1 MFQTYD
7 DSSEDKVQVLT
18 ELEKF
23 MGKLRSSIETYSW
36 IIFIESWA
44 NQISGMLLDE
54 VVGIISDL
62 NEKGRKV
69 KSEDFKVQKTMNYMM
84 TKNELDGY

>member
-1 MFQTYD
+1 VFQTYD